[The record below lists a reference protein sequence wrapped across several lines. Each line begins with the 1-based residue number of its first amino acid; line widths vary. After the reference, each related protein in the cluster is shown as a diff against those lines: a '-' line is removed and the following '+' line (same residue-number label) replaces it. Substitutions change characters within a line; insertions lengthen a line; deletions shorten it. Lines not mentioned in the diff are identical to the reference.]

1 MIKFSDFFQKNIVIE
16 YVQETLLL
24 HYQEQ
29 INNKY

>member
-1 MIKFSDFFQKNIVIE
+1 MIKFSDFFQKKIVIE

-29 INNKY
+29 INKKY

>member
-1 MIKFSDFFQKNIVIE
+1 MIKFSDFIQKNIVIE

-29 INNKY
+29 INKEY